1 MYTPMS
7 QSSHYFSQISHSRFY
22 YCSDREYM
30 LEEFISME
38 VEKLGKT
45 EDQEIPFE
53 ADMLS
58 SPGHLQFHAPHSIR

>member
-1 MYTPMS
+1 
-7 QSSHYFSQISHSRFY
+7 
-22 YCSDREYM
+22 
-30 LEEFISME
+30 ME